1 MNGLRASV
9 NGKVAPTVVDPQ
21 VGVLLSRVA
30 STVANPSGNLA
41 LTVDESDSDDDGGA
55 WTPVWF

>member
-1 MNGLRASV
+1 
-9 NGKVAPTVVDPQ
+9 

-30 STVANPSGNLA
+30 STVANPSCNLA
-41 LTVDESDSDDDGGA
+41 LTFDESDSDDDGGA